1 MAGRPLAGNRSSLL
15 RRIKANGSLGRE
27 KLICSTLDICNAYLI
42 IEELHFF
49 SFFLDIYE
57 SFFFFFI
64 LHNSLSSMAG
74 GREGVSEGGRKGGRK
89 QRKRFAGNL

>member
-42 IEELHFF
+42 IEELCFF
-49 SFFLDIYE
+49 FFFLAIYE
-57 SFFFFFI
+57 SFFFFIF
-64 LHNSLSSMAG
+64 HNSLSSMAG
-74 GREGVSEGGRKGGRK
+74 GREGGSKG
-89 QRKRFAGNL
+89 

>member
-42 IEELHFF
+42 IEELCFF
-49 SFFLDIYE
+49 FFFLAIYE
-57 SFFFFFI
+57 SFCFFHFAQFI
-64 LHNSLSSMAG
+64 VLDD
-74 GREGVSEGGRKGGRK
+74 RREGGRKEGRE
-89 QRKRFAGNL
+89 QRRRFAGNL